1 MTFNFSVGTGLGGL
15 YGNAGLYGSNLYNSY
30 GTAGLGGLYNSY
42 GTAGLGG
49 LYNNYGTAG
58 LGSGLYNYGR
68 VY

>member
-30 GTAGLGGLYNSY
+30 GTAGLGGLYN
-42 GTAGLGG
+42 
-49 LYNNYGTAG
+49 NYGTAG